1 MRWLRDARFTIIYT
15 LIALLALALASGA
28 PFNWGP

>member
-1 MRWLRDARFTIIYT
+1 MRWLKDPKFTIIYI
-15 LIALLALALASGA
+15 LISLLALALASGA